1 MNSVDYGVLAPAWA
15 GTNAATTASD
25 VAFVQAMLDVE
36 AAWVKVQAEVGLCT
50 TEEARFVA
58 EVAKV
63 SRYDLVSL
71 AAKTPDGANALIP
84 LLSMMRAL
92 LVEDGAS
99 HTAGTALHRGATS
112 QDIID
117 SALMLV
123 VSRTLQTTL
132 TDLRQITRGLATLA
146 EEHRE
151 TVCIARSLT
160 QHALPTTFG
169 WKAASWLSAVLSAE
183 AGLQQAEQ
191 HLALQWGGAVGT
203 LASLE
208 QLLAKHPEVKTTSAE
223 LSSKLAGALGLK
235 DVGTP
240 WHTNRMSILQI
251 GSALASAVAALGTF
265 GADVLTASRPEI
277 AELSEPR
284 EAGKGGSSAM
294 PHKQNPVRSLLL
306 RNAAI
311 SAPGL
316 VATLFSAAGTAVD
329 ERPDGGWHSEW
340 QALRELL
347 RLASGAA
354 HHGAVLALGLEVND
368 SSMQRNLRLSGDA
381 IMSERVTSVA
391 AGLVSGGK
399 AAVQALVRR
408 SLTDHVSLG
417 ELLRLE
423 IPRTELSDKELSELL
438 DPAGYLGA
446 ADRFTTTVLADY
458 SARKELWQSHS

>member
-15 GTNAATTASD
+15 GTNAAATASD

-36 AAWVKVQAEVGLCT
+36 AAWVNVQAEVGLCT
-50 TEEARFVA
+50 CEDAQAVA
-58 EVAKV
+58 QIAKV
-63 SRYDLVSL
+63 SRYDLASL

-99 HTAGTALHRGATS
+99 PTAGTALHRGATS

-123 VSRTLQTTL
+123 VSRTLESTL
-132 TDLRQITRGLATLA
+132 ADLRQTARGLASLA
-146 EEHRE
+146 QEHRE

-240 WHTNRMSILQI
+240 WHTNRMPILQI
-251 GSALASAVAALGTF
+251 GSALASTVAALGTF

-277 AELSEPR
+277 AELSEPL

-316 VATLFSAAGTAVD
+316 AATLFSAAGTAVD

-354 HHGAVLALGLEVND
+354 HHGAVLARGLEVNE

-399 AAVQALVRR
+399 AAIQALVRR
-408 SLTDHVSLG
+408 SLTDQVSLG

-423 IPRTELSDKELSELL
+423 IPSTELSDKELSELL

-446 ADRFTTTVLADY
+446 ADRFTTTVLAEY